1 MGALSQEDD
10 LSSVGEDHQF
20 LDGLNKS
27 QEKAKFPHWTL
38 FFFFFVYL
46 SAWNDASY
54 FFVHSLELL
63 PSPLSSQAFILIA
76 LPALGLQLTCGR
88 PRDVSTSVIA

>member
-20 LDGLNKS
+20 LDGLNRS
-27 QEKAKFPHWTL
+27 QEKAKFPHSTL
-38 FFFFFVYL
+38 FLSTCLHGTMPHFFVL
-46 SAWNDASY
+46 
-54 FFVHSLELL
+54 SLELL
-63 PSPLSSQAFILIA
+63 PSPLSSLAVIFIA